1 MQQNLFE
8 GPQDCFWVTTRLVRE
23 STQPYRIQSPEDIRD
38 MAINYLDLENCD
50 REHFIAVC
58 LDRKGKSNAACT
70 ISIGSISETL
80 VHPREVFKPAI
91 LASAASIV
99 LIHNHPSGDP
109 SPSPDDI
116 KLTKRLVEVG
126 EILGIEVLDHIII
139 GVNNYVSLKAMGAM

>member
-1 MQQNLFE
+1 MLLGHHKTRKRVN
-8 GPQDCFWVTTRLVRE
+8 TTISHTKPRGCSR
-23 STQPYRIQSPEDIRD
+23 YGF
-38 MAINYLDLENCD
+38 NYLDLENCD
-50 REHFIAVC
+50 REHFIAVY

-70 ISIGSISETL
+70 ISIGGISETL